1 MKYVLAQDIVIP
13 AGTELCE
20 APARVERCDK
30 NGQPAMA
37 SGQPAY
43 FVEAIVGPTK
53 DTVYSWTM
61 HIDDALEA
69 GLIAPLQKDAAK

>member
-1 MKYVLAQDIVIP
+1 MKYVLTRDIVIP

-20 APARVERCDK
+20 APSRVDRCDK
-30 NGQPAMA
+30 DGRLAMT
-37 SGQPAY
+37 SGQPAH

-61 HIDDALEA
+61 HIDDAMEA
-69 GLIAPLQKDAAK
+69 GLIALLQKDAAK